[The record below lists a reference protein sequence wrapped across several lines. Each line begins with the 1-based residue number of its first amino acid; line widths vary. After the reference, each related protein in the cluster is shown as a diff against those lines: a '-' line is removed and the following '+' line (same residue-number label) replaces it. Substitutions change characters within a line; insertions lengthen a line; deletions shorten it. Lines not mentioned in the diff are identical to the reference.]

1 MKIKFSLVNKR
12 RLRKYLIWRNN
23 FKLNLISQLICRGT
37 SISLRTFQKIKGTI
51 PRRRSLENPVTIEF
65 TAFQSERKCK
75 APVSKPEKGLAGLK
89 SLRKDNSK
97 PILTPIM
104 LPKPTPINLK

>member
-1 MKIKFSLVNKR
+1 MFFGQPKKIKK
-12 RLRKYLIWRNN
+12 
-23 FKLNLISQLICRGT
+23 ISKFAKQ
-37 SISLRTFQKIKGTI
+37 FKIKPYIPAYLKRNMHIAKDLPKNTRTI

-65 TAFQSERKCK
+65 SAFQSERKCK

-104 LPKPTPINLK
+104 LLKPFPIKLK